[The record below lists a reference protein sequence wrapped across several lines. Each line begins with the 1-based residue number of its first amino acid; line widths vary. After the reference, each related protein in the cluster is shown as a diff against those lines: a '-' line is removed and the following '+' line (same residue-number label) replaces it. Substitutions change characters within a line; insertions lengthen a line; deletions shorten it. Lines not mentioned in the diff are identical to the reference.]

1 MLLPTTF
8 ASENAVQP
16 RPRDYLKPVQTKP
29 RIRFYTSTSHLGRR
43 VESLD
48 HVSLGCFFRH
58 IAAKDPFCQWQTTEV
73 GFNLTK
79 GDTMSDKR
87 EEVER
92 AAALSFESIL
102 AAINKSSE
110 RAEALAKENRER
122 AEALSLAQDER
133 MYSHVATARDEIL
146 RHVSHDI
153 DAVASQLRGETV
165 DAVANLRAEA
175 EASQALAHREA
186 EAATASAARAI
197 ATVDDLRQEISEK
210 QGGLVDVSGRVH
222 VEALREEF
230 RAALVSRDEQ
240 LQSLRSAVENQ
251 PTPSPPLWL
260 RVLLS
265 LTILRL

>member
-1 MLLPTTF
+1 M
-8 ASENAVQP
+8 P
-16 RPRDYLKPVQTKP
+16 R
-29 RIRFYTSTSHLGRR
+29 
-43 VESLD
+43 
-48 HVSLGCFFRH
+48 
-58 IAAKDPFCQWQTTEV
+58 
-73 GFNLTK
+73 
-79 GDTMSDKR
+79 
-87 EEVER
+87 
-92 AAALSFESIL
+92 
-102 AAINKSSE
+102 
-110 RAEALAKENRER
+110 R

-240 LQSLRSAVENQ
+240 LQSLRSAVESQ
-251 PTPSPPLWL
+251 PTPSPPSLAPSAAVSDNTKAVAEL
-260 RVLLS
+260 KAKVNLMEKRTTDAISRFSVLHQEGPAVQPPSSSAFPALGSNQAS
-265 LTILRL
+265 LTGVVRRLADRYNAGLSCPLQPPPPVPSVEPSPGVLPALPPFLLLQLTLRWLKEPSRQQ